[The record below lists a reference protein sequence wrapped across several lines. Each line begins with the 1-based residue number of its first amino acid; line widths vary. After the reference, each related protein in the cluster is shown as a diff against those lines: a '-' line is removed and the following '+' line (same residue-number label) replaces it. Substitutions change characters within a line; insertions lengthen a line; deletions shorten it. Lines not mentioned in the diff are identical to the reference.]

1 MELPRLFTAMI
12 TPFDQDLKVNYE
24 KAVEMADY
32 LCDNGSGGIIISGT
46 TGESP
51 VLTSEEKLQLFTVLK
66 KAVGSKMS
74 VWAGTGSN
82 DTAHVAAFSREAEK
96 TGVDG
101 ILVVAPYYSRPP
113 QEGLYQH
120 FKKIAEA
127 VSIPVMVYNIPSR
140 TGVNVVPETMKRL
153 FAIDNIIAV
162 KESSGDLD
170 QVSILKNMIKD
181 NKYIFSGDDN
191 LTLPMLS
198 LGAYGVVSV
207 VSHVAGLEIESM
219 IKAYVAGD
227 VQKAQNLHTKLFAL
241 FKGLFIAT
249 NPLPVKTALN
259 LMGFGVGEFRLP
271 LVNMDEEQR
280 TFLYN
285 LLKSHGKLD

>member
-24 KAVEMADY
+24 KAVEIADY
-32 LCDNGSGGIIISGT
+32 LYDNGSGGIIVSGT

-51 VLTSEEKLQLFTVLK
+51 VLAADEKLRLFSVLK
-66 KAVGSKMS
+66 KAVGSKMP

-82 DTAHVAAFSREAEK
+82 DTAHVAAFSKEAEK

-101 ILVVAPYYSRPP
+101 ILVVAPYYNRPP

-140 TGVNVVPETMKRL
+140 TGVNVLPETMKRL

-170 QVSILKNMIKD
+170 QAAILKNMIKD

-198 LGAYGVVSV
+198 VGAYGVVSV
-207 VSHVAGLEIESM
+207 VSHVAGLEIKAM
-219 IKAYVAGD
+219 IEAYVAGD
-227 VQKAQNLHTKLFAL
+227 VQKAQNLHVKLFPL

-259 LMGFGVGEFRLP
+259 LMGFEVGGFRLP
-271 LVNMDEEQR
+271 LVNADKEQLL
-280 TFLYN
+280 FLN
-285 LLKSHGKLD
+285 DLLKSYGKLD